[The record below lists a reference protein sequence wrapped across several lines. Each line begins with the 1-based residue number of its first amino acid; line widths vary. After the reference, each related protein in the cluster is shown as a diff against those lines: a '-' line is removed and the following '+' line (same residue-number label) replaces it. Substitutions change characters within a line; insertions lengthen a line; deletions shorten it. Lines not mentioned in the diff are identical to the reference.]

1 MSVTSAN
8 LKQAVRRAGRWV
20 AAAQVISQLISL
32 GVLATLYRLVSP
44 EDYGLLGMALPLLL
58 FLRIFAAAGLN
69 IATVQSGRLTSEEVS
84 SLFWLNLGWG
94 LAATVAAMALAPA
107 WAWLLQEPRLA
118 ATTAALAG
126 TLFLVAAGLQ
136 HQSLLERDLRFGPL
150 AAARLTGQLL
160 GGLAGIAAALAGLGV
175 WALVIQ
181 QYVEWLVLDVCL
193 WIVEPWRP
201 NRIGRGAAVSD
212 LVRLGGY
219 FSGASVMFFFT
230 SNVDKVLVGR
240 FLGKYELGL
249 YAQAFNLMLKPV
261 YLLTTPLAGIVVPA
275 ISRARDDRGS
285 LETLFLAFFRLL
297 AVVLL
302 PAGVG
307 LMLVAPEAMLV
318 LGGEQWKPAGPLLAV
333 LAASILVQG
342 FVNIAGY
349 VMAAVGRTDANFY
362 ANTVMAAVLSVA
374 FMAGLV
380 VGGRMGRPTLGVA
393 VSYSL
398 TMLLVIGPLY
408 MLYCLRVAEI
418 HPQSLLRQLHRPA
431 LAALAMG
438 VVVWGCREALFSMG
452 LAPLPVL
459 GIEVS
464 LGVAAYAALA
474 WPEIHW
480 CLDQLGGMRTL

>member
-1 MSVTSAN
+1 MSFTSAS

-20 AAAQVISQLISL
+20 AAAQAVSQLISL
-32 GVLATLYRLVSP
+32 AVLASLYRLVAP
-44 EDYGLLGMALPLLL
+44 EDFGLLGMALPLLL

-69 IATVQSGRLTSEEVS
+69 IATVQRGRLTTEEVS
-84 SLFWLNLGWG
+84 SLFWLNVGWG
-94 LAATVAAMALAPA
+94 LATTAAAAALAPA
-107 WAWLLQEPRLA
+107 WAWLLQEPRLLP
-118 ATTAALAG
+118 TTLALSG
-126 TLFLVAAGLQ
+126 TLFLAAAGLQ
-136 HQSLLERDLRFGPL
+136 HQSLLERNLRFGPL
-150 AAARLTGQLL
+150 AAARLTGQLF
-160 GGLAGIAAALAGLGV
+160 GGLAGIAAAFAGAGV

-181 QYVEWLVLDVCL
+181 QYVEWLVLDVGL
-193 WIVEPWRP
+193 WIAEPWRP

-230 SNVDKVLVGR
+230 SNVDKILVGR
-240 FLGKYELGL
+240 FLGKYDLGL
-249 YAQAFNLMLKPV
+249 YSQAFNLMLKPV

-285 LETLFLAFFRLL
+285 LETLFLAFYRLL

-307 LMLVAPEAMLV
+307 LMLVAPEAMQV

-349 VMAAVGRTDANFY
+349 VMAALGRTDASFY
-362 ANTVMAAVLSVA
+362 ANTLTAAVLSVA
-374 FMAGLV
+374 FVAGLL
-380 VGGRMGRPTLGVA
+380 VGGQMGRPALGVA
-393 VSYSL
+393 ASYSL

-408 MLYCLRVAEI
+408 MLYCLRVASI
-418 HPQSLLRQLHRPA
+418 RPQHWLRQLRRPA

-438 VVVWGCREALFSMG
+438 AAVWGCRAVLFSMG
-452 LAPLPVL
+452 LAPLAVLAVAVL
-459 GIEVS
+459 G
-464 LGVAAYAALA
+464 GVAVYAALA
-474 WPEIHW
+474 WTEIRW
-480 CLDQLGGMRTL
+480 CWNQLGRIRTL